1 VTERTIPALIRDNAQ
16 QFGNLPA
23 LSWPIAGGRESL
35 DWRQTRQ
42 LIAHVACGLADLGVR
57 RGERVALMMGN
68 RTEHW
73 LADLA
78 AVHLG
83 ATPCTVYATMPPS
96 QISYVARHSR
106 AAIAILEGDD
116 QLRRWLPILG
126 ELPDLRHIVVVD
138 PSAIPTSPADLRFVA
153 WSDVVATGRSAFET
167 DPQPFEAGW
176 RSASADDPLTLV
188 YTSGTTGKPKGVL
201 LTHRNVLAN
210 ADGLDAA
217 AQVPD
222 HFRNVCYLPL
232 AHIAERMVSI
242 YLPIHKAG
250 HVNFCADQGRL
261 LAELAEVRPTLF
273 FGVPRVWE
281 KIAAGLRAAFG
292 DLTDGG
298 ATPASP
304 AAMLAAVGLDQVTWA
319 CSAGAP
325 LASDVQRYFG
335 ALGLTILESW
345 GMTETTGVATT
356 TGVDQFRFGSVGTA
370 TAGNEIKLLADG
382 EVLVRG
388 PIVCAGYLQQDGTV
402 VPAADSDGWMH
413 TGDVGRLDD
422 DGFLCIVDRKKDLII
437 TSGGKNIAP
446 ALVENLLGKHPLI
459 GQALVYGDRQPYLVA
474 LVVLDAEAA
483 RAWAAARGIDGGSL
497 TELSE
502 HPAIIA
508 EISGAVDTANAE
520 LSRAEQVKRFRVL
533 ATEWTVEGGEL
544 TPSLKLMRSVV
555 QDSHQHDIA
564 SLYGR

>member
-1 VTERTIPALIRDNAQ
+1 
-16 QFGNLPA
+16 
-23 LSWPIAGGRESL
+23 
-35 DWRQTRQ
+35 
-42 LIAHVACGLADLGVR
+42 
-57 RGERVALMMGN
+57 M
-68 RTEHW
+68 
-73 LADLA
+73 
-78 AVHLG
+78 
-83 ATPCTVYATMPPS
+83 
-96 QISYVARHSR
+96 
-106 AAIAILEGDD
+106 
-116 QLRRWLPILG
+116 
-126 ELPDLRHIVVVD
+126 
-138 PSAIPTSPADLRFVA
+138 
-153 WSDVVATGRSAFET
+153 
-167 DPQPFEAGW
+167 
-176 RSASADDPLTLV
+176 
-188 YTSGTTGKPKGVL
+188 
-201 LTHRNVLAN
+201 
-210 ADGLDAA
+210 
-217 AQVPD
+217 
-222 HFRNVCYLPL
+222 
-232 AHIAERMVSI
+232 
-242 YLPIHKAG
+242 
-250 HVNFCADQGRL
+250 
-261 LAELAEVRPTLF
+261 
-273 FGVPRVWE
+273 E

-298 ATPASP
+298 ATPANP

-422 DGFLCIVDRKKDLII
+422 DGFLYIVDRKKDLII

-497 TELSE
+497 AELSE

-555 QDSHQHDIA
+555 QDNHQHDIA